1 MKIFKE
7 IQHSFSIKPVELDET
22 LYLSMGVSLYFDLLT
37 PGKLHSEQQLWTDI
51 TDIMG
56 RDFEFDM
63 GFPKKT
69 GEFLVTGS
77 CFAPQGET
85 REASKVW
92 GAYRP
97 CGKRTLGFWRSQLEK
112 RLPDQGLPLHGDAHF
127 LAQCLWRRGLCF
139 QSAWQRV
146 PGSRGRRGQT
156 VPPGSQRGKSRTVDR
171 LAGKQTAPFELRPR

>member
-1 MKIFKE
+1 
-7 IQHSFSIKPVELDET
+7 
-22 LYLSMGVSLYFDLLT
+22 MGVSLYFDLLT

-92 GAYRP
+92 VRIGPVEKELWVFGDRSWKNGYLTKASPFTEMPISWRNAFGGEGYASNPLGKGFLEVADEEGKPYRP
-97 CGKRTLGFWRSQLEK
+97 
-112 RLPDQGLPLHGDAHF
+112 A
-127 LAQCLWRRGLCF
+127 
-139 QSAWQRV
+139 
-146 PGSRGRRGQT
+146 
-156 VPPGSQRGKSRTVDR
+156 SQRGKSRTVDR
-171 LAGKQTAPFELRPR
+171 LAGKQTAPFELRPAESYLAPADENARRIQ